1 MLIPP
6 RNNSICTRP
15 QKAFHRRLSLTVWS
29 VISKKNLP
37 RLKLDHATFKTIHVK
52 QSKEKKMND
61 FQSQDYSQDCPRSVN
76 IATLSILTSD
86 LGGENCPLTL
96 TSSQALQSL

>member
-1 MLIPP
+1 MECDL
-6 RNNSICTRP
+6 
-15 QKAFHRRLSLTVWS
+15 
-29 VISKKNLP
+29 KKNLP
-37 RLKLDHATFKTIHVK
+37 RLKLDHATFKTLQLFM
-52 QSKEKKMND
+52 QSKAKKIND

-96 TSSQALQSL
+96 TSAQALQSL